1 MYEHTIGE
9 MPNGKPI
16 TLNLYD
22 RNKRFKDPELYQ
34 EKMANKQKQSSISPT
49 RMAKY
54 GYDYVMKTK
63 DYHIINGEGFNR
75 GRLTIEPNNMDHLT
89 S

>member
-1 MYEHTIGE
+1 
-9 MPNGKPI
+9 
-16 TLNLYD
+16 
-22 RNKRFKDPELYQ
+22 
-34 EKMANKQKQSSISPT
+34 MANKQKQSSISPT